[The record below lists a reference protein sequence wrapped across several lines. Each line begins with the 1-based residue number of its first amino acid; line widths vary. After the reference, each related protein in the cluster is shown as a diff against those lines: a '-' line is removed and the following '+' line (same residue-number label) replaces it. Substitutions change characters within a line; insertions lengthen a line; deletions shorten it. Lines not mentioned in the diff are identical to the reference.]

1 MSDRSPDVYPARAPG
16 AEVHPILP
24 TAIDPDAMS
33 VVRRLVSAGHSA
45 YFVGGCVRDLLLG
58 GTPKDF
64 DIATSARP
72 RQVKKLFRSA
82 RIIGRRF
89 RLVHVI
95 FPGNKQIEVSTF
107 RRDPNADGTGALA
120 GAGDA
125 FTAHAGEAAGASGG
139 DERGFDE
146 SLADVLG
153 EESGASGRDHGGDA
167 RDDERD
173 LDRGGDEEDE
183 DLLIREDNV
192 YGSEAEDAVRR
203 DFTINGLFY
212 DVEREEVIDWVG
224 GVPDVRRRTLRTIG
238 DASRRLREDP
248 VRILRAVKF
257 ATRLN
262 LGLDPLLAAAMADHH
277 EELTKCAA
285 PRVFEEILRILGGV
299 APDRAIEV
307 LVGIGVFRVLFPE
320 MPFEAHHADTDPH
333 FRRLIARLRTMSAV
347 DRGRRSLPTAIY
359 LAILFWDELLLRMDG
374 EAAPT
379 EAAHHLPIQSLDDFL
394 RPLGQRCRM
403 AKRDTAR
410 VRAALLALRRIDP
423 RFSDGG
429 AKKRRRRGGLAEF
442 VRREFFGDALLLMQ
456 ITYAA
461 EGLDPAPVHEWEAKR
476 HELLGAPREEPH
488 ARHARNERLPRHHRA
503 DRPAPPASMSA
514 SPSTPPSAALPLAAP
529 APGKRTDD
537 GSPLH
542 RRRRRRRSRRH
553 ELFGA
558 PADDRGEPA

>member
-1 MSDRSPDVYPARAPG
+1 MPLAATRDRLPDVFDARAPG
-16 AEVHPILP
+16 AEIQPILP

-33 VVRRLVSAGHSA
+33 VVRRLQSAGHHA

-72 RQVKKLFRSA
+72 RQVKKLFRNA

-89 RLVHVI
+89 RLVHVL
-95 FPGNKQIEVSTF
+95 FHGNKQIEVSTF
-107 RRDPNADGTGALA
+107 RRDPNGDGGAPDASLA
-120 GAGDA
+120 
-125 FTAHAGEAAGASGG
+125 EAAPAAATSEYDEERASVLG
-139 DERGFDE
+139 DERNGDDPERGREREADDAGGEDE
-146 SLADVLG
+146 DG
-153 EESGASGRDHGGDA
+153 
-167 RDDERD
+167 
-173 LDRGGDEEDE
+173 DE

-224 GVPDVRRRTLRTIG
+224 GVPDLRRRMLRTIG
-238 DASRRLREDP
+238 DSSRRLREDP

-257 ATRLN
+257 STRLG
-262 LGLDPLLAAAMADHH
+262 LGFEPLLAAAMADHH

-307 LVGIGVFRVLFPE
+307 LVGLGVFRVLFPE
-320 MPFEAHHADTDPH
+320 MPFEPHGADQDPR
-333 FRRLIARLRTMSAV
+333 FGRLIARLRAMGEI

-359 LAILFWDELLLRMDG
+359 LAVLFWDELLERLVG
-374 EAAPT
+374 SATPT
-379 EAAHHLPIQSLDDFL
+379 ESAHHPPSQSLDDFL

-410 VRAALLALRRIDP
+410 IRAALLALRRIDP
-423 RFSDGG
+423 RFGEAGG
-429 AKKRRRRGGLAEF
+429 KKRRRRGGMAEF
-442 VRREFFGDALLLMQ
+442 VRREFFADALLLMQ
-456 ITYAA
+456 ITYQA
-461 EGLDPAPVHEWEAKR
+461 EGLDPAPLAEWLDKR
-476 HELLGAPREEPH
+476 EEFAGAPRPERSSAERDHSRDSGRREP
-488 ARHARNERLPRHHRA
+488 RSELPPRA
-503 DRPAPPASMSA
+503 APPPVATAAAREAAAASDE
-514 SPSTPPSAALPLAAP
+514 PAAA
-529 APGKRTDD
+529 D
-537 GSPLH
+537 SPLH

-558 PADDRGEPA
+558 AADDAGDPA